1 MQSYEDE
8 DRKEINVP
16 NILLVEDEEQLRNLL
31 NTVLTDAGYEVSEAT
46 NGTRVCDMHQQQ
58 RFDLVITDLLMP
70 DKEGL
75 SVITDLRRIDQDVR
89 IIAMS
94 GGEGGRGESYLKMA
108 QKFGAQRTLSK
119 PFSMDEFLETV
130 RLTLES

>member
-1 MQSYEDE
+1 M
-8 DRKEINVP
+8 P

-31 NTVLTDAGYEVSEAT
+31 KIVLVDEGYEVSEAS

-75 SVITDLRRIDQDVR
+75 SVITDLRCIDQDVR

-108 QKFGAQRTLSK
+108 QKLGARRTLSK
-119 PFSMDEFLETV
+119 PFSIDEFLQTV
-130 RLTLES
+130 RLTLE

>member
-1 MQSYEDE
+1 MQCYEDE

-16 NILLVEDEEQLRNLL
+16 NILLVEDEEQLRDLL
-31 NTVLTDAGYEVSEAT
+31 KIVLVDEGYEVSEAS

-108 QKFGAQRTLSK
+108 QKLGARRTLSK
-119 PFSMDEFLETV
+119 PFSIDEFLETV
-130 RLTLES
+130 RLTLE